1 MKRKPELVVLA
12 TLIAAVAGHSAAA
25 QDLANGRRLSERWC
39 TECHVI
45 GAAGERPGRAFPFA
59 AIAAKPSVNADMI
72 AAFLMMPHATMPNPP
87 LSRNDARDIA
97 AFIMAM
103 KK

>member
-1 MKRKPELVVLA
+1 MKRKPELVLLA
-12 TLIAAVAGHSAAA
+12 ALIPAVAGHTAAA

-45 GAAGERPGRAFPFA
+45 GPAGKRPGRAFTFA
-59 AIAAKPSVNADMI
+59 AIAAKPSISADMI
-72 AAFLMMPHATMPNPP
+72 AAFLMMPPATMPNLP
-87 LSRNDARDIA
+87 LSRNDAGDIA